1 MPASADASDDPPE
14 GCIADDAMYE
24 TNGGIRVDGPASA
37 FVCSFR
43 RALDVSYGW
52 NRKVGT
58 VMFLV
63 EPVLRW
69 CSACKFYGE
78 VLIGLSKDD

>member
-1 MPASADASDDPPE
+1 M
-14 GCIADDAMYE
+14 GGGAMYE
-24 TNGGIRVDGPASA
+24 MSGGARVDGPASA
-37 FVCSFR
+37 FVCSFK
-43 RALDVSYGW
+43 RALGASYGR